1 MKIKKVKWQN
11 HKILGDLLLDFTN
24 ESGNPYETIIF
35 AGENGAGKSTI
46 LTELSMF
53 LNCGSIEKFDFI
65 EYEVDNKTY
74 KAIPMS
80 NPYHPNFFDVLTE
93 DGQKIEIRCDKL
105 NQRELLESNA
115 MDLRHY
121 GCVFS
126 KARSDYKTERII
138 STTTSTLDKEK
149 YDVDSNDDFTSL
161 KQLIVDIVTQDSLEY
176 MHINKG
182 LTNQARRWD
191 EYYPESKTY
200 RFQNAFDSFFDN
212 LKYDKTDDHEG
223 EKTIFFRKN
232 QASIPVDELSTGE
245 KQIVFRGIYLLKN
258 SKILKGSAIMV
269 DEPELSMHP
278 KWQQRILSYYKSLFT
293 LNRVQEAQLF
303 FATHSDHVISE
314 ALANSANNLVITL
327 SENSGVIKHLKVN
340 KPSVLP
346 RVTQSETNYL
356 AFDLVTNDF
365 HAELYGWLQDKRQLK
380 TVKQCDDF
388 IINQNQYDQ
397 SVHQLK
403 SRFGSTIYESLS
415 TYIRNAIHHPDS
427 GNSFTQIQLRT
438 SIELLI
444 SLCQIP

>member
-11 HKILGDLLLDFTN
+11 HKILGDLLLDFTDG
-24 ESGNPYETIIF
+24 SGSPYETIIF
-35 AGENGAGKSTI
+35 AGENGAGKSTV

-65 EYEVDNKTY
+65 EYEVDNETY
-74 KAIPMS
+74 KAVPMPDS
-80 NPYHPNFFDVLTE
+80 YHHNFFDVLTE
-93 DGQKIEIRCDKL
+93 DGQRIEIRCDQS
-105 NQRELLESNA
+105 NQRELLESNT

-126 KARSDYKTERII
+126 KARSDYKTERIT

-161 KQLIVDIVTQDSLEY
+161 KQLIVDVVTQDSLEY
-176 MHINKG
+176 MNINKSLG
-182 LTNQARRWD
+182 TQARSWA

-200 RFQNAFDSFFDN
+200 RFQNAFDSFFDK
-212 LKYDKTDDHEG
+212 LKYDKTDDHED

-232 QASIPVDELSTGE
+232 GVSIPVDELSTGE

-258 SKILKGSAIMV
+258 SKVLKGSAIMV

-293 LNRVQEAQLF
+293 RNEVQEAQLF

-314 ALANSANNLVITL
+314 ALADNANNLVITL
-327 SENSGVIKHLKVN
+327 SENSGVIEPLKVDR
-340 KPSVLP
+340 PSVLP
-346 RVTQSETNYL
+346 RITQSETNYF

-365 HAELYGWLQDKRQLK
+365 HAELYGWLQDKHQLR

-388 IINQNQYDQ
+388 IIAHPQYNP
-397 SVHQLK
+397 SLHQLQ
-403 SRFGSTIYESLS
+403 SGFGNTVYKSLS

-427 GNSFTQIQLRT
+427 GNTFTQMQLRT

-444 SLCQIP
+444 SLCQTP